1 VITLVLLQLIIFY
14 LIFFIVN
21 KIEVSAPKLSILDYF
36 LGALAPLIFLTILAN
51 LNSLFFP
58 VIRKFAS
65 PGTLIWNFLA
75 STPLGV
81 GYYVLR
87 RFFLHDLR
95 AGSTRVVG
103 LVFLFLLQ
111 ALLYSLLPDFGY

>member
-1 VITLVLLQLIIFY
+1 MITLALIQLIIFY
-14 LIFFIVN
+14 LLFFIVN
-21 KIEVSAPKLSILDYF
+21 KIKVSTPKLSLIDYF

-51 LNSLFFP
+51 LNSIFFP

-75 STPLGV
+75 STPFGV
-81 GYYVLR
+81 GFYVLR
-87 RFFLHDLR
+87 RFFLQDLKV
-95 AGSTRVVG
+95 GLTRVVG
-103 LVFLFLLQ
+103 LLFLFLLQ